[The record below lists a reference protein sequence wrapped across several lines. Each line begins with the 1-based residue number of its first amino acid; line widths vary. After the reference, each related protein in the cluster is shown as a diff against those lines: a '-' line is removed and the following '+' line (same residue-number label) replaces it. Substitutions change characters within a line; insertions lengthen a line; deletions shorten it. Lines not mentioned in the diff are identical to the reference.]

1 MTACFSQTTYPKNLN
16 DSLIVITKDQLKQI
30 NLVFIENDKLLL
42 ENQQYIEQNNNY
54 KLLIDNY
61 ELSDSIKSEQ
71 ISTLKYGLTESDGI
85 IRTQSVEINNLYKK
99 NKLFK
104 GLTIGGFTISATLLI
119 LLLVK

>member
-1 MTACFSQTTYPKNLN
+1 MTCLYVEFHIFRRFHLPNQVY
-16 DSLIVITKDQLKQI
+16 LIHI
-30 NLVFIENDKLLL
+30 
-42 ENQQYIEQNNNY
+42 YNNY
-54 KLLIDNY
+54 KLLINNY

-71 ISTLKYGLTESDGI
+71 INTLKYGLTESDGI
-85 IRTQSVEINNLYKK
+85 IRTQSVEINNLHKK